1 MFDIWCITLI
11 SAFTAI
17 NLTTLSLRKSSI
29 IIALQAALSYVRYT
43 LPFITPGLLS
53 CASSLYFQS
62 SSNYRL
68 CKRELL
74 LHQQTPLLQKH
85 GAYWVYYFPQER
97 TVTIRCFE
105 PTRQLTRTVSLH
117 GPGLL
122 HTVMSCHISSSELRS
137 LPDLRGSTQTELGS
151 PNFYLPS
158 RIPTIID
165 HEAQQLEAI
174 VPADTK
180 KLDYI
185 TSHVLAQKQTYDVDS
200 LFHLHRT
207 AMQHEGQL
215 QWYTTPTTSINVA
228 IFLGLFSFLIYIH
241 FQKLRCYFF
250 RTPSDHN
257 APRQTPNSPT
267 PGTQQN
273 TNEQR
278 DPNAEREVV
287 FNAYSMQP
295 TQGCS

>member
-1 MFDIWCITLI
+1 MFDICLITLI
-11 SAFTAI
+11 SAFTTI
-17 NLTTLSLRKSSI
+17 NSTTFFLRKSSI
-29 IIALQAALSYVRYT
+29 IIALQAALSHVRYT

-53 CASSLYFQS
+53 CASSLCFQS
-62 SSNYRL
+62 SNNYRL

-74 LHQQTPLLQKH
+74 LHQQTPILQKH
-85 GAYWVYYFPQER
+85 GAYWFYYFPEER
-97 TVTIRCFE
+97 TVTIRCSD

-122 HTVMSCHISSSELRS
+122 HNVTSCHISSSALRP
-137 LPDLRGSTQTELGS
+137 LPELRGSTQTELGS

-158 RIPTIID
+158 RIPTITD
-165 HEAQQLEAI
+165 HEAQQLEAV
-174 VPADTK
+174 VPADTN

-185 TSHVLAQKQTYDVDS
+185 SSHVLAQKQTYGVDS
-200 LFHLHRT
+200 LIQLRST
-207 AMQHEGQL
+207 TIQHEGKL
-215 QWYTTPTTSINVA
+215 QWYTTLTTSISVA
-228 IFLGLFSFLIYIH
+228 IFLGFFSVLTYTH

-267 PGTQQN
+267 QGTQQN

-278 DPNAEREVV
+278 DTNAEQEVV
-287 FNAYSMQP
+287 FTAYSIQH
-295 TQGCS
+295 SH